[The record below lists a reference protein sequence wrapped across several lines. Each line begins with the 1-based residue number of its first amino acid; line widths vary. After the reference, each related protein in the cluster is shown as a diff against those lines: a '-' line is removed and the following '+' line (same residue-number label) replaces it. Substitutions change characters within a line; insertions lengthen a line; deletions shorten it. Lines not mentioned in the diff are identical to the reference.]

1 VYRSSKTYS
10 TKLQYSTLKIVSCS
24 FIEDTTTSSRNSKL
38 SPGGLRQFTLSPI
51 RDYDRTQ
58 ELGLTLLGRVPM
70 PALYPHTSL
79 VYSYYHNI
87 NIYSNIHESPH

>member
-1 VYRSSKTYS
+1 MRLLRFSA
-10 TKLQYSTLKIVSCS
+10 
-24 FIEDTTTSSRNSKL
+24 KL

-58 ELGLTLLGRVPM
+58 ELGLSLLGRVPM
-70 PALYPHTSL
+70 PASYPHRDTSL

-87 NIYSNIHESPH
+87 YLWISNSLHTSFFRVIMHHEPLKPALQPAATG

>member
-1 VYRSSKTYS
+1 MWCDPY
-10 TKLQYSTLKIVSCS
+10 LQDLDIWIKGT
-24 FIEDTTTSSRNSKL
+24 KL

-58 ELGLTLLGRVPM
+58 ELGLSLLGRVPM
-70 PALYPHTSL
+70 PASYPHRDTSL

-87 NIYSNIHESPH
+87 HIYSLRFHTSFLRFSNARGSRKVVE

>member
-1 VYRSSKTYS
+1 MEGRRTAPDSYT
-10 TKLQYSTLKIVSCS
+10 I
-24 FIEDTTTSSRNSKL
+24 KL

-58 ELGLTLLGRVPM
+58 ELGLSLLGRVPI
-70 PALYPHTSL
+70 PASYPHRDTSL

-87 NIYSNIHESPH
+87 HIYSLCLHTSFLRVISTMALKAGYNRLPLS